1 METRHLVMTFINA
14 EGKKVSLRVNNV
26 RSDIQAAEVAAA
38 MDEIVSGN
46 LFITSGGNIVSKEAA
61 EVVVTD
67 TTELDVK

>member
-26 RSDIQAAEVAAA
+26 RSDVQDAEVEAA
-38 MDEIVSGN
+38 MDEIISGN
-46 LFITSGGNIVSKEAA
+46 LFITSGGDMVSKESA

-67 TTELDVK
+67 TTELTVK

>member
-1 METRHLVMTFINA
+1 METRHLLMTFINA

-26 RSDIQAAEVAAA
+26 RSDIQATEVAAA

-46 LFITSGGNIVSKEAA
+46 LFITSGGNIASKEAA

>member
-26 RSDIQAAEVAAA
+26 RSDIQDVEAA
-38 MDEIVSGN
+38 MDEIISGN
-46 LFITSGGNIVSKEAA
+46 LFITSGGDMVSKESA

-67 TTELDVK
+67 TTELTVK

>member
-1 METRHLVMTFINA
+1 METRHLVMTFINT
-14 EGKKVSLRVNNV
+14 EGKKVNLRVNNV

-67 TTELDVK
+67 TTELEIK

>member
-26 RSDIQAAEVAAA
+26 RSDVQAAEVAAA
-38 MDEIVSGN
+38 MDEIINGN
-46 LFITSGGNIVSKEAA
+46 LFITSGGDMISKESA

-67 TTELDVK
+67 TTLLAVK

>member
-26 RSDIQAAEVAAA
+26 RSDIQDAEVEAA
-38 MDEIVSGN
+38 MDEIISGN
-46 LFITSGGNIVSKEAA
+46 LFITSGGDMVSKESA

-67 TTELDVK
+67 TTELTVK